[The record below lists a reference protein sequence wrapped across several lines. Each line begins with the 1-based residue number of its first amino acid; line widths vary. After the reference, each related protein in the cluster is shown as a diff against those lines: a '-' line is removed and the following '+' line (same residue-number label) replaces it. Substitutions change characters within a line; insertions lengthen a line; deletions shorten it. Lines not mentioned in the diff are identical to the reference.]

1 MEFIVKIP
9 NIYAIPNKTYGYN
22 DLIYLNEES
31 TKSEQPED
39 LKIIL
44 KEHQKTS
51 LNMIRHL
58 EKKESFYF
66 VKRKNCSTLKEINV
80 NEVDLNKENIYK
92 YDSSYWILSDK
103 TGYGKTLTSICMLY
117 DKLDTT
123 KINYDFVYSNKVV
136 RTPLSESNNTIFK
149 LFSEKLDV
157 YINKIISGNSG
168 NSGNNGSDMNVSSYF
183 PNNVDFLDKSFYK
196 KLNKILLRKVS
207 LNKYS
212 KISNTINFDQYTN
225 RYMDKNLISF
235 NNFTDYED
243 TFNDVFN
250 FTLIVVPFGKVFKQ
264 WKSSITDYTSLK
276 GLSIINTAKD
286 LEKEIKFETT
296 FMKPIVDFILKY
308 KVNIN
313 SAESKKEFD
322 NQLDY
327 FTSSTFSY
335 NGYVN
340 SNNICYYLKYMLSSF
355 ANNTVLEDIN
365 NLKNITINYKKF
377 IDNLDYI
384 LIGNTFACQL
394 FSILIYKYKRIV
406 KLINYLY
413 TKYYIDNIF
422 KEYMEKS
429 EIYKNYMNNVNIN
442 QTNKDKLLETIHNTS
457 IYFTGSDETYNAR
470 IYRIIIDEADSIN
483 LSSKYSFIVK
493 DNYVKLGFITAT
505 YNKLLNSRNNYVS
518 LIEHRQH
525 GDNISTI
532 IPIISNDEEFLKKSF
547 QMPTIFKKYYKCIM
561 NNNLENVN
569 YLVNNNLIS
578 KNVLEMINVGDYE
591 SAIKEAGGDITQDDT
606 IIDSITKDLYKKI
619 HNKKI
624 EREMISKLDM
634 TENAKMAKIE
644 SINKDIKIY
653 EEKIKDVN
661 NKFKDIEIFDKIASR
676 YGEDFLLKLD
686 EVQTDFFS
694 SLESVE
700 FENKIKELFKS
711 YSSNMNNNVN
721 SNEEQ
726 NNINKE
732 SDLFADKLIN
742 IFRSEDKNCGIC
754 SSFYRKPMVLEC
766 NHIFC
771 SKCIITWIKSGT
783 HKKFCPLCK
792 KPINLRNVKI
802 ITDSCE
808 SKKKNEIVDDEKID
822 IKNPEDL
829 FAHYFKPLI
838 GNNDNNDNGANLN
851 EGNVNN
857 TNVNVNDSI
866 SNTSSKSKKGTK
878 SKVTKTTKNEDKGE
892 ITISKY
898 DAKEDKPN
906 AVLNLLTYLNM
917 FKDKK
922 IIVFSNYDSISEK
935 IINAINNKRYDFK
948 VEFPKGQGSENAI
961 DRFREGAS
969 NLLFL
974 NSKHNGAGIEIPEG
988 TDIIILHKMEKEL
1001 DTQVIGRCMRLGRTK
1016 PLNVHYILHG
1026 NEMSDI

>member
-1 MEFIVKIP
+1 MKIP

-31 TKSEQPED
+31 TKSEQPKD

-44 KEHQKTS
+44 KDHQKTS
-51 LNMIRHL
+51 LNMIHHL
-58 EKKESFYF
+58 EKKGGFYF
-66 VKRKNCSTLKEINV
+66 VKRKDCSTLKEINV

-103 TGYGKTLTSICMLY
+103 TGYGKTLTSICVLY
-117 DKLDTT
+117 DKIDST
-123 KINYDFVYSNKVV
+123 KINYDFLYSINAVK
-136 RTPLSESNNTIFK
+136 TPFNESDNIIFN
-149 LFSEKLDV
+149 LFSEKLDT
-157 YINKIISGNSG
+157 YINKIINGNSG
-168 NSGNNGSDMNVSSYF
+168 NSMNMSSYF
-183 PNNVDFLDKSFYK
+183 PNNIDFLDKSFYK
-196 KLNKILLRKVS
+196 KLKKVLFKNIS
-207 LNKYS
+207 LNKNA
-212 KISNTINFDQYTN
+212 KISNTINFDQYVN
-225 RYMDKNLISF
+225 RYIGKNMVTF
-235 NNFTDYED
+235 NNFIDYED

-264 WKSSITDYTSLK
+264 WKSSINDYTSLK

-286 LEKEIKFETT
+286 LEKEIKFEAT
-296 FMKPIVDFILKY
+296 FMKPFIDFISKY
-308 KVNIN
+308 KVNTN
-313 SAESKKEFD
+313 SESLKNDFD
-322 NQLDY
+322 SRLDY
-327 FTSSTFSY
+327 FTSSTFSNSVY
-335 NGYVN
+335 AN
-340 SNNICYYLKYMLSSF
+340 SNNLCYNLKYMLSSF
-355 ANNTVLEDIN
+355 SNDTVLEDIN

-377 IDNLDYI
+377 IDSLDYI
-384 LIGNTFACQL
+384 LIGNTFACHL
-394 FSILIYKYKRIV
+394 FNILIYKYKRIV

-422 KEYMEKS
+422 NEYMEKS
-429 EIYKNYMNNVNIN
+429 TVYKNYINNANIN
-442 QTNKDKLLETIHNTS
+442 QTNKDKLLDTIQNS
-457 IYFTGSDETYNAR
+457 SNYFSGLDETYNTR

-483 LSSKYSFIVK
+483 LSSKYSFTVTG
-493 DNYVKLGFITAT
+493 NYVKLGFITAT

-518 LIEHRQH
+518 LIESRQH

-591 SAIKEAGGDITQDDT
+591 NAIKEAGGDVTQDDT

-634 TENAKMAKIE
+634 TENAKTSKIE

-661 NKFKDIEIFDKIASR
+661 NKFKDVEIFDKIASK

-686 EVQTDFFS
+686 EVQNDFFS

-700 FENKIKELFKS
+700 FEIKIKELFKN
-711 YSSNMNNNVN
+711 YNGNMNSNN
-721 SNEEQ
+721 EQ
-726 NNINKE
+726 NNIDKE

-783 HKKFCPLCK
+783 NKKFCPLCK
-792 KPINLRNVKI
+792 KSINLKNVKI
-802 ITDSCE
+802 IADSCE
-808 SKKKNEIVDDEKID
+808 SKKKDKITDDEKID
-822 IKNPEDL
+822 IKNPEEL

-838 GNNDNNDNGANLN
+838 GNNEN
-851 EGNVNN
+851 EVNVNN

-866 SNTSSKSKKGTK
+866 SSTSSKSKKGTK
-878 SKVTKTTKNEDKGE
+878 SKVTKTTKNEDKSE

-906 AVLNLLTYLNM
+906 TVLNLLTYLNM

-961 DRFREGAS
+961 DRFREGSS

-988 TDIIILHKMEKEL
+988 TDIIILHKMDKAL

-1016 PLNVHYILHG
+1016 PLDVHYILHG
-1026 NEMSDI
+1026 NEMSNI